1 MNEASRLSY
10 KLDGS
15 TVKVN
20 LRASFER
27 LRAPM
32 YMRVSDD
39 DLRNRI
45 LDIVDSV
52 VNEVSK
58 EYGIEIE
65 LNKAD
70 IILH

>member
-20 LRASFER
+20 LRASFE
-27 LRAPM
+27 

-45 LDIVDSV
+45 LDVVDSV

-58 EYGIEIE
+58 EYGIKIE